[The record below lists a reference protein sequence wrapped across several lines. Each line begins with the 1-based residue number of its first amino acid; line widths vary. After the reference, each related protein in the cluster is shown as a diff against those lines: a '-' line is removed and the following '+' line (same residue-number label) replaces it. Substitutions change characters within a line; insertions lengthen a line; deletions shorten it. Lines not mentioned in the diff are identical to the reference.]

1 MASPGEDDKMIMLE
15 STIMLRALIGCILS
29 GLLASIIGVFVV
41 KMKISA
47 IGYCMSH
54 SAFAGAAL
62 GVALALD
69 PLLTAFMFASL
80 TALLIG
86 PFAEKARLHA
96 DIITGI
102 LFPLNMAL
110 AFIFMT
116 LSPEIGLKSDI
127 GSILWG
133 SIFTITNSNI
143 VYLVSLCSVSF
154 ALIFLFWKELFAIM
168 FNRKMAEADGINTKP
183 LVFFIIFLA
192 GMVITLSLKLVGG
205 LLIFALI
212 FNPAASAF
220 QFSHSMRKI
229 MILSPVIGASSCVGG
244 LYTSLLFDLPVG
256 SCIALISTLIFAIS
270 VVISPKRRRGGG
282 FLG

>member
-1 MASPGEDDKMIMLE
+1 MIILE
-15 STIMLRALIGCILS
+15 STIMLRALVGCILS
-29 GLLASIIGVFVV
+29 GLLASVIGVFVV

-62 GVALALD
+62 GVAFALD
-69 PLLTAFMFASL
+69 PLLTAFLFAAL

-110 AFIFMT
+110 AFIFIT

-133 SIFTITNSNI
+133 SIFAITNSNI
-143 VYLVSLCSVSF
+143 VYLISLCSVSF
-154 ALIFLFWKELFAIM
+154 ALIFLFWKELFAIT

-183 LVFFIIFLA
+183 LVFFIIFLV

-205 LLIFALI
+205 LLIFTLV
-212 FNPAASAF
+212 FNPASSAF
-220 QFSHSMRKI
+220 QFSHNMRRI
-229 MILSPVIGASSCVGG
+229 MILSPLIGGGSCVGG
-244 LYTSLLFDLPVG
+244 LYTSLLLDLPVG
-256 SCIALISTLIFAIS
+256 SCIVLISTLIFAIS
-270 VVISPKRRRGGG
+270 VIISPKRRKGGEFPG
-282 FLG
+282 

>member
-1 MASPGEDDKMIMLE
+1 MIWLE
-15 STIMLRALIGCILS
+15 SIIMQRALAGCILA

-69 PLLTAFMFASL
+69 PLMTALLFAAF

-110 AFIFMT
+110 AFIFIT
-116 LSPEIGLKSDI
+116 LSPEVGLKSDV

-133 SIFTITNSNI
+133 SIFAITNYDM
-143 VYLVSLCSVSF
+143 VYLVSLCSVTL

-168 FNRKMAEADGINTKP
+168 FDRRMAEADGINTKP

-205 LLIFALI
+205 LLVFALI
-212 FNPAASAF
+212 FNPASSAL
-220 QFSHSMRKI
+220 QFSHNMRKI
-229 MILSPVIGASSCVGG
+229 MVLSPIIGIGSSIGG
-244 LYTSLLFDLPVG
+244 LFLSLILDLPIG
-256 SCIALISTLIFAIS
+256 SCIALISTLIFAFA
-270 VVISPKRRRGGG
+270 VLISPKRKRGGG
-282 FLG
+282 IFG